1 MKHPI
6 AKVVLPITLSAF
18 LLTGCQLPPAAV
30 SSSSLSQPFTV
41 TAPATAFP
49 TPEEPVSSASTVE
62 NPQDVASESESS
74 NIDASTASGSASSD
88 IKDEPYLSSQDLQV
102 PVPDFLTDEQKLLYL
117 RAYKMMLIRIG
128 TYAIDD
134 TQYFPCDNPDTTRT
148 YTDTISV
155 DGYEYTPAL
164 NHYRQWNSFYSTLR
178 GIFTESFLDSD
189 YLSSDGV
196 TYFRPIEGNM
206 YYISTERGFDPGYN
220 QDSTLMDFSL
230 REDTP
235 DKIVIQVTATYA
247 IDESSSQAF
256 RQAVLDG
263 LISNTK
269 NYSIALVRGDDGWRF
284 SQFDVPY

>member
-6 AKVVLPITLSAF
+6 TKIVLPITLSAF
-18 LLTGCQLPPAAV
+18 LLTGCQSLSISV
-30 SSSSLSQPFTV
+30 SSSSLSQPSTV
-41 TAPATAFP
+41 TPTATASP
-49 TPEEPVSSASTVE
+49 MPEKPASSTPTVE
-62 NPQDVASESESS
+62 NPQDTSESESS
-74 NIDASTASGSASSD
+74 NIDDSTASGSASSD

-164 NHYRQWNSFYSTLR
+164 NHYRQWDSFYSTLR
-178 GIFTESFLDSD
+178 GIFTEGFLDSD
-189 YLSSDGV
+189 YLSFDGV

-220 QDSTLMDFSL
+220 QDSTSMDFTL
-230 REDTP
+230 QEETP

-269 NYSIALVRGDDGWRF
+269 NYSITLVRSDDGWRF
-284 SQFDVPY
+284 SQFNVPY

>member
-18 LLTGCQLPPAAV
+18 LLAGCQSPSISV
-30 SSSSLSQPFTV
+30 SSSSLSQPSTV
-41 TAPATAFP
+41 TSTATASP
-49 TPEEPVSSASTVE
+49 MPEKPASSTPTVE
-62 NPQDVASESESS
+62 NPQDTSESESS
-74 NIDASTASGSASSD
+74 NIDDSTASGSASSD

-164 NHYRQWNSFYSTLR
+164 NHYRQWDSFYSTLR
-178 GIFTESFLDSD
+178 GIFTEGFLDSD
-189 YLSSDGV
+189 YLSFDGV

-220 QDSTLMDFSL
+220 QDSTSMDFTL
-230 REDTP
+230 QEETP

-269 NYSIALVRGDDGWRF
+269 NYSITLVRSDDGWRF
-284 SQFDVPY
+284 SQFNVPY

>member
-6 AKVVLPITLSAF
+6 ATVVLPITLSAF
-18 LLTGCQLPPAAV
+18 LLIGCQSPSISV
-30 SSSSLSQPFTV
+30 SSSSLSQPSTV
-41 TAPATAFP
+41 TPTATASP
-49 TPEEPVSSASTVE
+49 MPEKPASSTPTVE
-62 NPQDVASESESS
+62 NPQDTSESESS
-74 NIDASTASGSASSD
+74 NIDDSTASGSASSD

-164 NHYRQWNSFYSTLR
+164 NHYRQWDSFYSTLR
-178 GIFTESFLDSD
+178 GIFTEGFLDSD
-189 YLSSDGV
+189 YLSFDGV

-220 QDSTLMDFSL
+220 QDSTSMDFTL
-230 REDTP
+230 QEETP

-269 NYSIALVRGDDGWRF
+269 NYSITLVRSDDGWRF
-284 SQFDVPY
+284 SQFNVPY

>member
-18 LLTGCQLPPAAV
+18 LLAGCQSPSISV
-30 SSSSLSQPFTV
+30 SSSSLSQPSTV
-41 TAPATAFP
+41 TPTATASP
-49 TPEEPVSSASTVE
+49 MPEKPASSTPTVE
-62 NPQDVASESESS
+62 NPQDTSESESS
-74 NIDASTASGSASSD
+74 NIDDSTASGSASSN

-164 NHYRQWNSFYSTLR
+164 NHYRQWDSFYSTLR
-178 GIFTESFLDSD
+178 GIFTEGFLDSD
-189 YLSSDGV
+189 YLSFDGV

-220 QDSTLMDFSL
+220 QDSTSMDFTL
-230 REDTP
+230 QEETP

-269 NYSIALVRGDDGWRF
+269 NYSITLVRSDDEWRF
-284 SQFDVPY
+284 SQFNVPY

>member
-18 LLTGCQLPPAAV
+18 LLAGCQSPSISV
-30 SSSSLSQPFTV
+30 SSSSLSQPSTV
-41 TAPATAFP
+41 TPTATASP
-49 TPEEPVSSASTVE
+49 MPEKPASSTPTVE
-62 NPQDVASESESS
+62 NPQDTSESESS
-74 NIDASTASGSASSD
+74 NIDDSTASGSASSD

-164 NHYRQWNSFYSTLR
+164 NHYRQWDSFYSTLR
-178 GIFTESFLDSD
+178 GIFTEGFLDSD
-189 YLSSDGV
+189 YLSFDGV

-206 YYISTERGFDPGYN
+206 YFFSTERGFDPGYN
-220 QDSTLMDFSL
+220 QDSTSMDFTL
-230 REDTP
+230 QEETP

-269 NYSIALVRGDDGWRF
+269 NYSITLVRSDDGWRF
-284 SQFDVPY
+284 SQFNVPY

>member
-18 LLTGCQLPPAAV
+18 LLAGCQSPSISV
-30 SSSSLSQPFTV
+30 SSSSLSQPSTV
-41 TAPATAFP
+41 TPTATASP
-49 TPEEPVSSASTVE
+49 MPEKPASSTPTVE
-62 NPQDVASESESS
+62 NPQDTSESESS
-74 NIDASTASGSASSD
+74 NIDDSTASGSASSD

-155 DGYEYTPAL
+155 NGYEYTPAL
-164 NHYRQWNSFYSTLR
+164 NHYRQWDSFYSTLR
-178 GIFTESFLDSD
+178 GIFTEGFLDSD
-189 YLSSDGV
+189 YLSFDGV

-220 QDSTLMDFSL
+220 QDSTSMDFTL
-230 REDTP
+230 QEETP

-269 NYSIALVRGDDGWRF
+269 NYSITLVRSDDGWRF
-284 SQFDVPY
+284 SQFNVPY

>member
-18 LLTGCQLPPAAV
+18 LLAGCQSPSISV
-30 SSSSLSQPFTV
+30 SSSSLSQPSTV
-41 TAPATAFP
+41 TPTATASP
-49 TPEEPVSSASTVE
+49 MPEKPASSTPTVE
-62 NPQDVASESESS
+62 NPQDTSESESS
-74 NIDASTASGSASSD
+74 NIDDSTASGSASSD

-102 PVPDFLTDEQKLLYL
+102 PVPDFLTDEQNLLYL

-164 NHYRQWNSFYSTLR
+164 NHYRQWDSFYSTLR
-178 GIFTESFLDSD
+178 GIFTEGFLDSD
-189 YLSSDGV
+189 YLSFDGV

-220 QDSTLMDFSL
+220 QDSTSMDFTL
-230 REDTP
+230 QEETP

-269 NYSIALVRGDDGWRF
+269 NYSITLVRSDDGWRF
-284 SQFDVPY
+284 SQFNVPY

>member
-18 LLTGCQLPPAAV
+18 LLAGCQSPSISV
-30 SSSSLSQPFTV
+30 SSSSLSQPSTV
-41 TAPATAFP
+41 TPTATASP
-49 TPEEPVSSASTVE
+49 MPEKPASSTPTVE
-62 NPQDVASESESS
+62 NPQDTSESESS
-74 NIDASTASGSASSD
+74 NIDDSTASGSASSD

-164 NHYRQWNSFYSTLR
+164 NHYRQWDSFYSTLR
-178 GIFTESFLDSD
+178 GIFTEGFLDSD
-189 YLSSDGV
+189 YLSFDGV

-206 YYISTERGFDPGYN
+206 YYISTERCFDPGYN
-220 QDSTLMDFSL
+220 QDSTSMDFTL
-230 REDTP
+230 QEETP
-235 DKIVIQVTATYA
+235 DKIVIQVTATYD

-269 NYSIALVRGDDGWRF
+269 NYSITLVRSDDGWRF
-284 SQFDVPY
+284 SQFNVPY

>member
-18 LLTGCQLPPAAV
+18 LLTGCQSPSTSV
-30 SSSSLSQPFTV
+30 SSPSLSQPSS
-41 TAPATAFP
+41 APPATTSPMPEKAASS
-49 TPEEPVSSASTVE
+49 TPTVE
-62 NPQDVASESESS
+62 NPLDTSESESS

-164 NHYRQWNSFYSTLR
+164 NHYRQWDSFYSTLR
-178 GIFTESFLDSD
+178 SIFTESFLDSD

>member
-18 LLTGCQLPPAAV
+18 LLVGCQSPSISV
-30 SSSSLSQPFTV
+30 SSSSLSQPSTV
-41 TAPATAFP
+41 TPTATASP
-49 TPEEPVSSASTVE
+49 MPEKPASSTPTVE
-62 NPQDVASESESS
+62 NPQDTSESESS
-74 NIDASTASGSASSD
+74 NIDDSTASGSASSD

-164 NHYRQWNSFYSTLR
+164 NHYRQWDSFYSTLR
-178 GIFTESFLDSD
+178 GIFTEGFLDSD
-189 YLSSDGV
+189 YLSFDGV

-220 QDSTLMDFSL
+220 QDSTSMDFTL
-230 REDTP
+230 QEETP

-269 NYSIALVRGDDGWRF
+269 NYSITLVRSDDGWRF
-284 SQFDVPY
+284 SQFNVPY

>member
-1 MKHPI
+1 MPEK
-6 AKVVLPITLSAF
+6 
-18 LLTGCQLPPAAV
+18 AA
-30 SSSSLSQPFTV
+30 SS
-41 TAPATAFP
+41 
-49 TPEEPVSSASTVE
+49 TPTVE
-62 NPQDVASESESS
+62 NPQDTSESESS

-164 NHYRQWNSFYSTLR
+164 NHYRQWDSFYSTLR
-178 GIFTESFLDSD
+178 SIFTESFLDSD

-269 NYSIALVRGDDGWRF
+269 NYSITLVRGDDGWRF

>member
-6 AKVVLPITLSAF
+6 TKIILPITLSTL
-18 LLTGCQLPPAAV
+18 LLTGCQSPSTSG
-30 SSSSLSQPFTV
+30 SSPSLSQPSS
-41 TAPATAFP
+41 APPATTSPMPEKAAAS
-49 TPEEPVSSASTVE
+49 TPTVE
-62 NPQDVASESESS
+62 NPQDTSESESS
-74 NIDASTASGSASSD
+74 NIDASTASGSLSSD
-88 IKDEPYLSSQDLQV
+88 IKDKPYLSSQDLQV

-164 NHYRQWNSFYSTLR
+164 NHYRQWDSFYSTLR
-178 GIFTESFLDSD
+178 SIFTESFLDSD

-235 DKIVIQVTATYA
+235 DRIVIQVTATYA
-247 IDESSSQAF
+247 IDESSSQVF

-269 NYSIALVRGDDGWRF
+269 NYSITLVRGDDGWRF

>member
-6 AKVVLPITLSAF
+6 AKIVFPITLSAF

-41 TAPATAFP
+41 TAPATASPAP
-49 TPEEPVSSASTVE
+49 TEPASSASTVE

-134 TQYFPCDNPDTTRT
+134 TQYFP
-148 YTDTISV
+148 S
-155 DGYEYTPAL
+155 A
-164 NHYRQWNSFYSTLR
+164 
-178 GIFTESFLDSD
+178 
-189 YLSSDGV
+189 
-196 TYFRPIEGNM
+196 
-206 YYISTERGFDPGYN
+206 
-220 QDSTLMDFSL
+220 
-230 REDTP
+230 
-235 DKIVIQVTATYA
+235 A
-247 IDESSSQAF
+247 
-256 RQAVLDG
+256 
-263 LISNTK
+263 
-269 NYSIALVRGDDGWRF
+269 
-284 SQFDVPY
+284 

>member
-18 LLTGCQLPPAAV
+18 LLAGCQSPSISV
-30 SSSSLSQPFTV
+30 SSSSLSQPSTV
-41 TAPATAFP
+41 TPTATASP
-49 TPEEPVSSASTVE
+49 MPEKPASSTPTVE
-62 NPQDVASESESS
+62 NPQDTSESESS
-74 NIDASTASGSASSD
+74 NIDDSTASGSASSD

-164 NHYRQWNSFYSTLR
+164 NHYRQWDSFYSTLR
-178 GIFTESFLDSD
+178 GIFTEGFLDSG
-189 YLSSDGV
+189 YLSFDGV

-220 QDSTLMDFSL
+220 QDSTSMDFTL
-230 REDTP
+230 QEETP

-269 NYSIALVRGDDGWRF
+269 NYSITLVRSDDGWRF
-284 SQFDVPY
+284 SQFNVPY

>member
-18 LLTGCQLPPAAV
+18 LLAGCQSPSISV
-30 SSSSLSQPFTV
+30 SSSSLSQPSTV
-41 TAPATAFP
+41 TPTATASP
-49 TPEEPVSSASTVE
+49 MPEKPASSTPTVE
-62 NPQDVASESESS
+62 NPRDTSESESS
-74 NIDASTASGSASSD
+74 NIDDSTASGSASSD

-164 NHYRQWNSFYSTLR
+164 NHYRQWDSFYSTLR
-178 GIFTESFLDSD
+178 GIFTEGFLDSD
-189 YLSSDGV
+189 YLSFDGV

-220 QDSTLMDFSL
+220 QDSTSMDFTL
-230 REDTP
+230 QEETP

-269 NYSIALVRGDDGWRF
+269 NYSITLVRSDDGWRF
-284 SQFDVPY
+284 SQFNVPY